1 MISGAPSQD
10 SLLPDN
16 RHAADYQQLRERLIQ
31 ELNLTPQQ
39 LHEESNLIQAG
50 LDSIRLMR
58 WLHWFRKNGYRLT
71 LRELYAAPTLA
82 AWNQLM
88 LSRSPE
94 NAEEETPPDESSW
107 PNMTE
112 STPFPLTPVQH
123 AYLTGRMPGQKLGGV
138 GCHLY
143 QEFEGH
149 CLTASQLEQAI

>member
-88 LSRSPE
+88 LS
-94 NAEEETPPDESSW
+94 
-107 PNMTE
+107 
-112 STPFPLTPVQH
+112 
-123 AYLTGRMPGQKLGGV
+123 GRRRTRKKKRRPTNHPGR
-138 GCHLY
+138 
-143 QEFEGH
+143 
-149 CLTASQLEQAI
+149 T

>member
-94 NAEEETPPDESSW
+94 NAERGRRNAARRIILAEHDRKYPLPIDASTARLPDGPHAGADAWRRGLPPVS
-107 PNMTE
+107 
-112 STPFPLTPVQH
+112 
-123 AYLTGRMPGQKLGGV
+123 GV
-138 GCHLY
+138 
-143 QEFEGH
+143 
-149 CLTASQLEQAI
+149 

>member
-71 LRELYAAPTLA
+71 LRELYAAPHAGGMEPVNAQPVAGERGRRNAARRIILA
-82 AWNQLM
+82 EHD
-88 LSRSPE
+88 RKY
-94 NAEEETPPDESSW
+94 PPS
-107 PNMTE
+107 
-112 STPFPLTPVQH
+112 H
-123 AYLTGRMPGQKLGGV
+123 
-138 GCHLY
+138 
-143 QEFEGH
+143 
-149 CLTASQLEQAI
+149 

>member
-58 WLHWFRKNGYRLT
+58 WLHWFH
-71 LRELYAAPTLA
+71 AASVGA
-82 AWNQLM
+82 AYS
-88 LSRSPE
+88 SRS
-94 NAEEETPPDESSW
+94 EEHRLNSSHI
-107 PNMTE
+107 
-112 STPFPLTPVQH
+112 V
-123 AYLTGRMPGQKLGGV
+123 
-138 GCHLY
+138 
-143 QEFEGH
+143 
-149 CLTASQLEQAI
+149 

>member
-94 NAEEETPPDESSW
+94 NAEEETPPDESSAEHDRKY
-107 PNMTE
+107 PLPIDA
-112 STPFPLTPVQH
+112 STARLPDGPHAGADAWRRGLPPVS
-123 AYLTGRMPGQKLGGV
+123 GV
-138 GCHLY
+138 
-143 QEFEGH
+143 
-149 CLTASQLEQAI
+149 

>member
-71 LRELYAAPTLA
+71 LRELYAVAGERGRRNAARRIILA
-82 AWNQLM
+82 EHDRKYALPIDASTARLPDGPHAGADAWRRGL
-88 LSRSPE
+88 
-94 NAEEETPPDESSW
+94 PPVS
-107 PNMTE
+107 
-112 STPFPLTPVQH
+112 
-123 AYLTGRMPGQKLGGV
+123 GV
-138 GCHLY
+138 
-143 QEFEGH
+143 
-149 CLTASQLEQAI
+149 

>member
-71 LRELYAAPTLA
+71 LRELYAAPTG
-82 AWNQLM
+82 
-88 LSRSPE
+88 SRSGYR
-94 NAEEETPPDESSW
+94 N
-107 PNMTE
+107 
-112 STPFPLTPVQH
+112 
-123 AYLTGRMPGQKLGGV
+123 LTG
-138 GCHLY
+138 
-143 QEFEGH
+143 
-149 CLTASQLEQAI
+149 TASPFMIYAITTLKAARPIWTHCASA

>member
-58 WLHWFRKNGYRLT
+58 WLHCSPRRAAGLATAT
-71 LRELYAAPTLA
+71 LLERRH
-82 AWNQLM
+82 
-88 LSRSPE
+88 RS
-94 NAEEETPPDESSW
+94 
-107 PNMTE
+107 
-112 STPFPLTPVQH
+112 
-123 AYLTGRMPGQKLGGV
+123 
-138 GCHLY
+138 
-143 QEFEGH
+143 
-149 CLTASQLEQAI
+149 

>member
-94 NAEEETPPDESSW
+94 NAEEETPPDEFILAEHDRKY
-107 PNMTE
+107 PLPIDA
-112 STPFPLTPVQH
+112 STARLPDGPHAGAEAWRRGLPPVS
-123 AYLTGRMPGQKLGGV
+123 GV
-138 GCHLY
+138 
-143 QEFEGH
+143 
-149 CLTASQLEQAI
+149 

>member
-123 AYLTGRMPGQKLGGV
+123 AYLTGRMPGQTLGGV

-149 CLTASQLEQAI
+149 CL

>member
-31 ELNLTPQQ
+31 ELNLTPHQ

-107 PNMTE
+107 PKVPP
-112 STPFPLTPVQH
+112 SH
-123 AYLTGRMPGQKLGGV
+123 
-138 GCHLY
+138 
-143 QEFEGH
+143 
-149 CLTASQLEQAI
+149 

>member
-39 LHEESNLIQAG
+39 LHEESNLIQAGLDQLIQAG

-94 NAEEETPPDESSW
+94 NAEEETPPDE
-107 PNMTE
+107 E
-112 STPFPLTPVQH
+112 TPPKKKRRPTNHP
-123 AYLTGRMPGQKLGGV
+123 GR
-138 GCHLY
+138 
-143 QEFEGH
+143 
-149 CLTASQLEQAI
+149 T

>member
-82 AWNQLM
+82 AWNQLI

-112 STPFPLTPVQH
+112 STPFH
-123 AYLTGRMPGQKLGGV
+123 
-138 GCHLY
+138 
-143 QEFEGH
+143 
-149 CLTASQLEQAI
+149 

>member
-71 LRELYAAPTLA
+71 LRELYVASVGAAYS
-82 AWNQLM
+82 
-88 LSRSPE
+88 SRR
-94 NAEEETPPDESSW
+94 
-107 PNMTE
+107 
-112 STPFPLTPVQH
+112 V
-123 AYLTGRMPGQKLGGV
+123 RR
-138 GCHLY
+138 
-143 QEFEGH
+143 
-149 CLTASQLEQAI
+149 

>member
-10 SLLPDN
+10 SLVPDN

-112 STPFPLTPVQH
+112 STPFPLTPV
-123 AYLTGRMPGQKLGGV
+123 
-138 GCHLY
+138 
-143 QEFEGH
+143 
-149 CLTASQLEQAI
+149 